1 MENEVVVTKRG
12 RIIIPVR
19 LRKKYKIEEDTVLQ
33 VVETKESILFKPITI
48 WDMVGSGS
56 QFATPE
62 EMKKELDRLR
72 EQDA

>member
-33 VVETKESILFKPITI
+33 VVETKEGILFKPITI